1 VFFFR
6 HSDCSLGRGWFDVGP
21 SRGPKW
27 DRGSSRGG
35 HGGTGSAD
43 DRPRCRYDD
52 PMAFSTCAAQ
62 SGSQSTVPGHTTSGR
77 YACARSQSRFA
88 LHYTDYTYQSSLSS
102 LAGVTIQRLNCSE
115 RIRES
120 NIANILL
127 NVVESLRMFLVLTYT
142 LYSIV
147 AVLFWFSNELSF
159 VKIQLESYNYDN

>member
-1 VFFFR
+1 MFFR
-6 HSDCSLGRGWFDVGP
+6 YSDCSLGRGWFDVGP

-43 DRPRCRYDD
+43 NRPRCRYDD

-88 LHYTDYTYQSSLSS
+88 LHYTYQSSLLSRG
-102 LAGVTIQRLNCSE
+102 GVTIRRLSCLK
-115 RIRES
+115 RISRDRYRVFLPNVYRGKLYLFLITRYRYCES
-120 NIANILL
+120 NFQTIFPLL
-127 NVVESLRMFLVLTYT
+127 NYKSRTT
-142 LYSIV
+142 IT
-147 AVLFWFSNELSF
+147 
-159 VKIQLESYNYDN
+159 